1 MPKIKTHKSTA
12 KVLTKRKNDYKIGKP
27 GHNHNTGKKS
37 SKFNRKARSGSTLS
51 KADQN
56 RLKNLI

>member
-1 MPKIKTHKSTA
+1 MPKIKTHKATA
-12 KVLTKRKNDYKIGKP
+12 KVVNKRKNDYKIMKP
-27 GHNHNTGKKS
+27 GKRHNTGKKS
-37 SKFNRKARSGSTLS
+37 MSFNRKSRSGSTLS